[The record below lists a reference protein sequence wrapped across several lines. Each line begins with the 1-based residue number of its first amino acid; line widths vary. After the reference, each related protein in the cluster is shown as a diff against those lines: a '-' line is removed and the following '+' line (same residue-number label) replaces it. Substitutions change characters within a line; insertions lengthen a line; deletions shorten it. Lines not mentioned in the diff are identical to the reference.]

1 MCASCL
7 FSYLLV
13 SDRCEDCG
21 IVFGAYACLE
31 CRIFDSLDDENSDL
45 KKEGVFHCDLCGICR
60 IGKRSEFVHCSVC
73 NCCRRITSSSSSSNS
88 SSPLSSLT
96 SSSSGRRREWEEEED
111 SSDMHTRGITWGVD
125 MNSSSLM
132 NCDGVK
138 TARLSDHVCIENA
151 LNHNCALCLE
161 YLFDSPKPL
170 ETLGCGHIF
179 HKSCLGD
186 LIARSCI
193 CPICRAP
200 M

>member
-1 MCASCL
+1 MWLGIHTCVYIIMCASCL

-31 CRIFDSLDDENSDL
+31 CRIFDNLDDENSDL

-111 SSDMHTRGITWGVD
+111 SQLLDANYLREYRAIA
-125 MNSSSLM
+125 
-132 NCDGVK
+132 
-138 TARLSDHVCIENA
+138 ARAN
-151 LNHNCALCLE
+151 
-161 YLFDSPKPL
+161 YLAMDRA
-170 ETLGCGHIF
+170 
-179 HKSCLGD
+179 D
-186 LIARSCI
+186 LQFAIKE
-193 CPICRAP
+193 
-200 M
+200 